1 MPEDSRPR
9 LAASLRGLLDSGLGI
24 VQSRLELLV
33 VEVQEEKLRLA
44 SLLLNIVLTAVL
56 VGFGIV
62 FLAIFLT
69 VLFWEEHRLLALG
82 LGTAALFGAGLFTA
96 SNAAADLR
104 RGTRLFAAS
113 LAELAR
119 DREAVRHKE

>member
-1 MPEDSRPR
+1 MAEDSRPR
-9 LAASLRGLLDSGLGI
+9 LAASLRGLMDSGLGI

-44 SLLLNIVLTAVL
+44 GLLLNIVLTAVL
-56 VGFGIV
+56 VGFGVV
-62 FLAIFLT
+62 FLVIFLT

-82 LGTAALFGAGLFTA
+82 LGTVALFGAGLFTA

-119 DREAVRHKE
+119 DREAVRHRE

>member
-1 MPEDSRPR
+1 MAEDSRPR

-33 VEVQEEKLRLA
+33 VEMQEEKLRLA
-44 SLLLNIVLTAVL
+44 GLLLNIVLTAVL
-56 VGFGIV
+56 VGFGVV

-96 SNAAADLR
+96 SNAAAELR

>member
-1 MPEDSRPR
+1 MAEDSRPR
-9 LAASLRGLLDSGLGI
+9 LAASLRGLMDSGLGI

-44 SLLLNIVLTAVL
+44 GLLLNIVLTAVL
-56 VGFGIV
+56 VGFGVV

-119 DREAVRHKE
+119 DREAVRHRE

>member
-1 MPEDSRPR
+1 MADDSRPR
-9 LAASLRGLLDSGLGI
+9 LAASLRGLMDSGLGI
-24 VQSRLELLV
+24 LQSRLELLV

-44 SLLLNIVLTAVL
+44 GLLLNIVLTAVL
-56 VGFGIV
+56 VGFGVV

-119 DREAVRHKE
+119 DREAVRHRE

>member
-9 LAASLRGLLDSGLGI
+9 LAASLRGLLHSGLGI

-44 SLLLNIVLTAVL
+44 GLLLNIVLTAVL

-104 RGTRLFAAS
+104 RGTRLFGAS

>member
-1 MPEDSRPR
+1 MANDSRPR
-9 LAASLRGLLDSGLGI
+9 LAASLRGLMDSGLGI

-44 SLLLNIVLTAVL
+44 GLLLNIVLTAVL
-56 VGFGIV
+56 VGFGVV

-119 DREAVRHKE
+119 DREAVRHRE

>member
-44 SLLLNIVLTAVL
+44 GLLLNIVLTAVL

>member
-113 LAELAR
+113 LAELAS